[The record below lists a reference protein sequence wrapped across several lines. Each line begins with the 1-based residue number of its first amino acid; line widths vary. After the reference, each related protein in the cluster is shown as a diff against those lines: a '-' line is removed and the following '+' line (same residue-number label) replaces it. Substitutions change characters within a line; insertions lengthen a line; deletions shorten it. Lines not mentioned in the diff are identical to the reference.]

1 MFFKYITFRAAGSS
15 VTAFLLSALL
25 GRMVIDKLRALKVG
39 ESVRKGKDYA
49 SLHEHH
55 KHKEG
60 TPTMGGVLILGALC
74 SAVLL
79 WADLSNR
86 YIWIALLATLWLGG
100 LGFIDDYIKLRGKKK
115 TRGMTAAMKLT
126 GQLILGL
133 GIGLILYTD
142 PSIGDRLDI
151 PFVKNLVVHLGVF
164 YVFFVRAGDYRHVQ
178 RR

>member
-1 MFFKYITFRAAGSS
+1 MFYYFLYPLREVFFGFNVFKYITFRAAGSS

-100 LGFIDDYIKLRGKKK
+100 LGFIDDYIKLRGKKEDPGHD
-115 TRGMTAAMKLT
+115 RGNEIDRAIDPRPRYRADP
-126 GQLILGL
+126 
-133 GIGLILYTD
+133 LYR
-142 PSIGDRLDI
+142 SVNRR
-151 PFVKNLVVHLGVF
+151 PFGYSLC
-164 YVFFVRAGDYRHVQ
+164 
-178 RR
+178 